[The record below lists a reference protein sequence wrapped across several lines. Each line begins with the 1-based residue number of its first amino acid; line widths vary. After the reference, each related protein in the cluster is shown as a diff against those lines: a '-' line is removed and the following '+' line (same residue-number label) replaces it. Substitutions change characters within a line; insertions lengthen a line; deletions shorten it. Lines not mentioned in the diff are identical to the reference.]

1 MNVVQSFS
9 LAQLLEVQAM
19 PLTLSSLPW
28 TADDATQGSDRYR
41 MLLRLQIAAFVGC
54 VFIILYSVQFHST
67 SIAVRIASVGILIA
81 GASLFVGFLLG
92 FIFCIPRTAKPTEA
106 LAAATS
112 HGTGTPGTSNDGVDR
127 ESTAIAASVVETNT
141 NLVDI
146 SDWLTK
152 ILVGVGL
159 VELNKIPQSLRAL
172 CTFLAPGL
180 RPEPTEAA
188 NSFANSEAFALG
200 IVLFFFGVGF
210 LIGYLWTRLYFQRA
224 LAELADLP
232 RRRDKAWQ
240 DATNADVL
248 MDEDKLDEAIR
259 VVDGAIKANPS
270 NAKALLTKGRILKRL
285 AQVGGKPGDKAL
297 LQEALSYALRA
308 SALEPNKGSPLYNV
322 ACYQALLG
330 VEKADVLKNLKR
342 AFELF
347 PKLRADAS
355 KDDDLVSLWEDA
367 DFKEL
372 TGNP

>member
-1 MNVVQSFS
+1 
-9 LAQLLEVQAM
+9 M
-19 PLTLSSLPW
+19 PLTLSSLPL
-28 TADDATQGSDRYR
+28 TLDDTTQGSDRYR
-41 MLLRLQIAAFVGC
+41 MLLRLQVAATVGC
-54 VFIILYSVQFHST
+54 VFIILYSFQFHSAST
-67 SIAVRIASVGILIA
+67 AGRIASVGILIA

-106 LAAATS
+106 VAAATT
-112 HGTGTPGTSNDGVDR
+112 HGTAAAGTSTDGPDR
-127 ESTAIAASVVETNT
+127 ESTAIAASIVETNT

-180 RPEPTEAA
+180 RPEPTSAA
-188 NSFANSEAFALG
+188 NGLADSEAFALG

-224 LAELADLP
+224 LAELADVP
-232 RRRDKAWQ
+232 RRRDKAWR
-240 DATNADVL
+240 DATSADVL
-248 MDEDKLDEAIR
+248 MDEDRLDEAIR

-270 NAKALLTKGRILKRL
+270 NAKALITKGRILKRL

-297 LQEALSYALRA
+297 LQDALGYALRA
-308 SALEPNKGSPLYNV
+308 SALEPDKGSPLYNV

-330 VEKADVLKNLKR
+330 IAKADVLNSLKR
-342 AFELF
+342 AFQLF
-347 PKLRADAS
+347 PKLRAEAPT
-355 KDDDLVSLWEDA
+355 DDDLVSLWEDA

-372 TGNP
+372 TKNP